1 MREGKS
7 PWCLYVYTRSIHS
20 RGPVIS
26 KFKIKKELESEL
38 EHILSITSKLLN
50 HNASTHYPLVTYA
63 SY

>member
-20 RGPVIS
+20 RGPVMS

-38 EHILSITSKLLN
+38 EHTSIFILSITSRLL
-50 HNASTHYPLVTYA
+50 S
-63 SY
+63 